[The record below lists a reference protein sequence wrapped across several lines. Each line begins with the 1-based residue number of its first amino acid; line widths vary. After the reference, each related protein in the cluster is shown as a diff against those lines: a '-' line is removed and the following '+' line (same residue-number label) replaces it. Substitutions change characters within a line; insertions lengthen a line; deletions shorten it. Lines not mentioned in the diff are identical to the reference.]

1 VDVGARKQFRVSAGM
16 VVSAEF
22 NLGIRTVMKYLL
34 SPVEKVSREAGRG
47 DVGPSHSG
55 IMQLGRPTPLLFF
68 CLALRC
74 SLIPVCRSLITIV
87 KTFCQ

>member
-16 VVSAEF
+16 AVSAEF

-47 DVGPSHSG
+47 GE
-55 IMQLGRPTPLLFF
+55 T
-68 CLALRC
+68 
-74 SLIPVCRSLITIV
+74 
-87 KTFCQ
+87 